1 MANKPLVVH
10 TVKDLRAQVS
20 TFRAAGER
28 VALVPTMGALHAGHE
43 SLVLKAQEVAQRTV
57 VSIFV
62 NPAQFGPNEDFDRYP
77 RTFDADLEK
86 LTALGVDVVYAP
98 SVAEMYPAGYGTRI
112 TVEGPSAGLESDFRP
127 QFFTGVATVVGKLFL
142 QCRPDCAIF
151 GEKDYQQLMVLKRLA
166 RDLDLDIEVLAAPT
180 LREADGLALSSRN
193 AYLTPQERSLAP
205 VIHEALSRAATA
217 IGSGTNPEEAVLR
230 ASQTIST
237 RGLKVDYVVARN
249 AETLAPL
256 KAPGEPVRLLA
267 AAWLGTTRLIDNL
280 PA

>member
-1 MANKPLVVH
+1 MAKTPLVVH
-10 TVKDLRAQVS
+10 TVKELRAQVQA
-20 TFRAAGER
+20 FRAAGEQ
-28 VALVPTMGALHAGHE
+28 VGLVPTMGALHSGHE
-43 SLVLKAQEVAQRTV
+43 SLVKQMQSLAQRTV
-57 VSIFV
+57 VSVFV

-77 RTFDADLEK
+77 RTFDADLAK
-86 LTALGVDVVYAP
+86 LAALGVDVVYAP
-98 SVAEMYPAGYGTRI
+98 SVAEMYPSGYGTRI
-112 TVEGPSAGLESDFRP
+112 SVSGPSDGLESDFRP

-142 QCRPDCAIF
+142 QCQPDYAIF

-166 RDLDLDIEVLAAPT
+166 RDLNLEVEVLAAPT

-193 AYLTPQERSLAP
+193 AYLTPQERALAP
-205 VIHEALSRAATA
+205 VIHEALSRAAESIRA
-217 IGSGTNPEEAVLR
+217 GANPEEAVLR

-237 RGLKVDYVVARN
+237 RGLRVDYVVARN

-256 KAPGEPVRLLA
+256 KEPEEPVRLLA